1 MGEEQRGAEGGE
13 VVVETCNMNLVT
25 VSEWKRKK
33 KKKMETMGGWEEGA
47 TFALFLAVSV
57 LLRPLC
63 LPSPDSLS
71 DSKKK
76 GWMDAW
82 TGKILAHLKLG
93 VGERENKLGC

>member
-1 MGEEQRGAEGGE
+1 MGEEQRGTERGE
-13 VVVETCNMNLVT
+13 VVVESCNMNEVT
-25 VSEWKRKK
+25 VSEWREW

-57 LLRPLC
+57 LLRPLF

-93 VGERENKLGC
+93 VGERGNKLGC

>member
-1 MGEEQRGAEGGE
+1 MGEEQRGAERGE
-13 VVVETCNMNLVT
+13 VVVETCNTNEVT
-25 VSEWKRKK
+25 VSEWKKNN
-33 KKKMETMGGWEEGA
+33 GGEGREWRRGGA

-57 LLRPLC
+57 LLRPLF

>member
-1 MGEEQRGAEGGE
+1 MGEEQRGTEGGE
-13 VVVETCNMNLVT
+13 VVVETCNMNEVT
-25 VSEWKRKK
+25 VSEWKKE
-33 KKKMETMGGWEEGA
+33 MEQWRRRGGA

-57 LLRPLC
+57 LLRPLF

-82 TGKILAHLKLG
+82 TSKILALSKL
-93 VGERENKLGC
+93 VG